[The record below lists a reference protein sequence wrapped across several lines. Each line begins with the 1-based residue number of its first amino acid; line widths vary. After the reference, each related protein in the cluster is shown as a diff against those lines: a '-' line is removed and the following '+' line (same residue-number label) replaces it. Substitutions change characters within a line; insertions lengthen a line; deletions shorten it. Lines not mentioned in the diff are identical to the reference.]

1 MPDTDLAG
9 TAMTDSDYGNRLVDH
24 PTRRPTSGWK
34 DVFKRV
40 KAKSK
45 IDNITLLAAGVALY
59 GLLAMVPGLVALI
72 SSYGLFAD
80 PDDVEEQVVDALS
93 AAPEEVR
100 TVITQQLTSIVESD
114 ASEARLGVIV
124 GLALALWAASSG
136 IAHLIEALNV
146 AYDEE
151 ETRGWV
157 QRKALALILTIG
169 TVLFLIVAFASI
181 ALVPALLADSGLGD
195 VGRWAAGGVRWVILL
210 GGMLIGLAVLYH
222 YGPDRKHAAWRWISP
237 GALLATVVW
246 LLASIA
252 FSIYTA
258 NFGKYNETYGSLG
271 AIVVVMLWLVISA
284 SAVLVGAELNAELE
298 RSAGTQGRDD
308 ASGAPPDGE
317 SIGVGA
323 DPAVDVDHDVGRRV
337 AVQADRSR
345 R

>member
-1 MPDTDLAG
+1 
-9 TAMTDSDYGNRLVDH
+9 MTSLD
-24 PTRRPTSGWK
+24 WK
-34 DVFKRV
+34 GVFKRV

-45 IDNITLLAAGVALY
+45 ADNITLLAAGVALY

-72 SSYGLFAD
+72 SGYGLFAD

-100 TVITQQLTSIVESD
+100 SVITQQLTSIVESE
-114 ASEARLGVIV
+114 ASQARLGVIL

-151 ETRGWV
+151 ETRGWA

-169 TVLFLIVAFASI
+169 TVVFLIVAFASI

-210 GGMLIGLAVLYH
+210 GGMLVGLAVLYR
-222 YGPDRKHAAWRWISP
+222 YGPDRKHADWRWISP
-237 GALLATVVW
+237 GAVLAAVVW

-252 FSIYTA
+252 VLHLHGELRQVQRDVRLARCHRRRHALAGDQRRRRSHRRRAERGARTRDR
-258 NFGKYNETYGSLG
+258 NFGPRDATGRTAGSDSTG
-271 AIVVVMLWLVISA
+271 AS
-284 SAVLVGAELNAELE
+284 
-298 RSAGTQGRDD
+298 
-308 ASGAPPDGE
+308 
-317 SIGVGA
+317 A
-323 DPAVDVDHDVGRRV
+323 DPAVDVDHESVG
-337 AVQADRSR
+337 A
-345 R
+345 

>member
-1 MPDTDLAG
+1 
-9 TAMTDSDYGNRLVDH
+9 MTSFD
-24 PTRRPTSGWK
+24 WK

-40 KAKSK
+40 KAESK
-45 IDNITLLAAGVALY
+45 ADNITLLAAGVALY

-72 SSYGLFAD
+72 SGYGLFAD

-100 TVITQQLTSIVESD
+100 TVITQQLTSIVESE
-114 ASEARLGVIV
+114 ASQARLGVIV
-124 GLALALWAASSG
+124 GLAFALWAASSG

-151 ETRGWV
+151 ETRGWA

-169 TVLFLIVAFASI
+169 TVLFLLVAFASI
-181 ALVPALLADSGLGD
+181 ALLPALLAESGLGD

-210 GGMLIGLAVLYH
+210 GGMLIGLAVLYR
-222 YGPDRKHAAWRWISP
+222 YGPDRKHADWRWISP
-237 GALLATVVW
+237 GAVLAAVVW

-284 SAVLVGAELNAELE
+284 AAVLLGAELNAELE
-298 RSAGTQGRDD
+298 RATGATGRDD
-308 ASGAPPDGE
+308 ATGGSAGGDSTGA
-317 SIGVGA
+317 GA

-337 AVQADRSR
+337 AVEAERSR